1 MKKGSFQDCFFD
13 RSDDRLILG
22 NSRIRRTLDLSS
34 GMPKTISLQDAS
46 GAEYAA
52 SDKAEE
58 DLSFMGLNGC
68 GKEGIRWEIAECS
81 AEARENPEFDAPHLE
96 VTLRMR
102 EPVQDL
108 EMTRC
113 FALYPGLPVIAVWN
127 TIRSAVTPR
136 VFWNPRSQE
145 SDWNREEERKE
156 SRVDS
161 LRLAPGFSAV
171 ESVEFR
177 GRTDEH
183 DDLVFR
189 HPVSGKYADGNL
201 LFAASADGRCVFYLQ
216 EAPPT
221 QERRDME
228 LHDFRLDGS
237 TIHSLCWGIH
247 PSELRP
253 ERTFRSNRNVL
264 GICRMEEREKVL
276 RNYLRLRFPL
286 DGAQHTVTVN
296 PWGCGQFP
304 KLVSESFL
312 PGRRAAVFWK

>member
-1 MKKGSFQDCFFD
+1 
-13 RSDDRLILG
+13 
-22 NSRIRRTLDLSS
+22 
-34 GMPKTISLQDAS
+34 
-46 GAEYAA
+46 
-52 SDKAEE
+52 
-58 DLSFMGLNGC
+58 MGLNGC

-228 LHDFRLDGS
+228 LLISVLTARRSTLSAGGS
-237 TIHSLCWGIH
+237 TRRSSVRER
-247 PSELRP
+247 PSA
-253 ERTFRSNRNVL
+253 RTGMCSGSAGWRS
-264 GICRMEEREKVL
+264 
-276 RNYLRLRFPL
+276 
-286 DGAQHTVTVN
+286 
-296 PWGCGQFP
+296 
-304 KLVSESFL
+304 
-312 PGRRAAVFWK
+312 GRRFCGTICDSAFRWMAHSTPSP